1 MTDTDQV
8 EMHQQAATTSS
19 RRLRPLPTVLGFG
32 GLVLFHLL
40 LATSSAFA
48 RDKTD
53 VVVLGN
59 GDRVTCEIE
68 TLQRGRLTVKTDS
81 MGTLQI
87 EWEDVQQVTSP
98 MVFEVELESGERF
111 VGTLEPPPVQGQ
123 VLVSGQTETVLD
135 RDSVVRMREIGQGFW
150 SQIDGSMDVGF
161 DFTKANESKQWTF
174 MGEAIRRGVQFET
187 RVNFDSL
194 FSSQEGIDSANRQA
208 LGIQVTRF
216 LPQKWM
222 AAAVGRFQRNEELD
236 LDLRSLI
243 GGGAGRFLLQTNR
256 TILSVL
262 GGVVFNRE
270 RFAGPEPGVNN
281 AEALGL
287 VQFRKFTFDDPETD
301 IETTL
306 LVLPSLTEAGR
317 VRLEFNARVRREV
330 LKDFYWNITFFESF
344 DSEPPLATS
353 EQHDYGLVSSF
364 GWSF

>member
-1 MTDTDQV
+1 
-8 EMHQQAATTSS
+8 MHQQAAMTSS
-19 RRLRPLPTVLGFG
+19 RRRCSRPRALYVS
-32 GLVLFHLL
+32 GLVLFTLL
-40 LATSSAFA
+40 IDVTLVWA
-48 RDKTD
+48 RNKTD

-87 EWEDVQQVTSP
+87 EWDDVQQVTSP
-98 MVFEVELESGERF
+98 MVFEVELENGERF

-123 VLVSGQTETVLD
+123 VLVSGETEAALN
-135 RDSVVRMREIGQGFW
+135 RDSIVRMREIGQGFW

-161 DFTKANESKQWTF
+161 DFTKANESRQWTF

-216 LPQKWM
+216 LPQRWM
-222 AAAVGRFQRNEELD
+222 AAAVAQFQRNEELD

-243 GGGAGRFLLQTNR
+243 GGGAGRYLLQTNR

-262 GGVVFNRE
+262 GGIVFNRE
-270 RFAGPEPGVNN
+270 RFAGPGTQVNN

-330 LKDFYWNITFFESF
+330 LKDFYWNISFFESF
-344 DSEPPLATS
+344 DSEPPSAAS